1 MAHSHNNNKYNEELA
16 DFIKWSC
23 LVRNDRL
30 ISTSKNRRQA
40 QNCKDLLI
48 KVKKD
53 PQNIDSFLKDEKRIN
68 IFPESREYQMGK
80 GESFEIT
87 FFFYQFI
94 F

>member
-53 PQNIDSFLKDEKRIN
+53 PQNIDSFLKDEKMIN
-68 IFPESREYQMGK
+68 IRHHRRSKTIPPGSHPWGA
-80 GESFEIT
+80 
-87 FFFYQFI
+87 
-94 F
+94 